1 MLDQSH
7 RFLSAL
13 NLAFYLSNGGVL
25 VPISDRHT
33 DVMDAITKHLEIGS
47 YREWSEE
54 RRQEWLLSELSGKCP
69 LFGPDLPK
77 TEEIANVLDTFGV
90 LAELPS
96 DCFGAYI
103 ISIATSLSDVLMVHG
118 NC

>member
-1 MLDQSH
+1 M
-7 RFLSAL
+7 
-13 NLAFYLSNGGVL
+13 
-25 VPISDRHT
+25 
-33 DVMDAITKHLEIGS
+33 MDAITKHLEIGS

-54 RRQEWLLSELSGKCP
+54 RQQEWLLSELSGKRP

-77 TEEIANVLDTFGV
+77 IDEIADVLDTFGV

-103 ISIATSLSDVLMVHG
+103 ISMATSTSNVLMVHG